1 MSVWIDFIMAAL
13 VLTSLLMLGSSRL
26 AACIRVAAAQG
37 IILGTLP
44 FFAHAEAIGP
54 RTFLL
59 AFAGIGLR
67 GIVFPALLLRAL
79 RDADVKREM
88 EPFIGY
94 TLSLILGVALLGAT
108 IPLGRRLPIP
118 GGVASP
124 LLVPVAF
131 HTILV
136 GLLLIVS
143 RRKALT
149 QVLGYL
155 VIENGIYAF
164 GVSLAQ
170 EAPLL
175 VELGVLL
182 DVFVGVFVMG
192 IIIFHINREFD
203 HIDVDRLSLLKD
215 WQE

>member
-1 MSVWIDFIMAAL
+1 MTVWIDSILAIL
-13 VLTSLLMLGSSRL
+13 VLTSLMLLGSSRL
-26 AACIRVAAAQG
+26 TSCIRFAAIQG
-37 IILGTLP
+37 TVLGALP
-44 FFAHAEAIGP
+44 FLTHAHGITW

-59 AFAGIGLR
+59 AGAGIGLR
-67 GIVFPALLLRAL
+67 GIAFPSLLSRAL
-79 RDADVKREM
+79 RDAEVKREM

-94 TLSLILGVALLGAT
+94 TLSLVLGVLLLGVSLW
-108 IPLGRRLPIP
+108 IGRRLPIP
-118 GGVASP
+118 GGVAST
-124 LLVPVAF
+124 LLVPIAF

-182 DVFVGVFVMG
+182 DVFAAVFVMG

-215 WQE
+215 WHE

>member
-1 MSVWIDFIMAAL
+1 MTVWIDSILAVL
-13 VLTSLLMLGSSRL
+13 VLTSLMLLGSSRL
-26 AACIRVAAAQG
+26 TACIRFAAIQG
-37 IILGTLP
+37 IVLGFLP
-44 FFAHAEAIGP
+44 FFAHDHFTW
-54 RTFLL
+54 RTFVL
-59 AFAGIGLR
+59 AGAGIGLR
-67 GIVFPALLLRAL
+67 GVAFPALLNRAL
-79 RDADVKREM
+79 RDAEVRREM

-94 TLSLILGVALLGAT
+94 TLSLLLAVLLLGASLW
-108 IPLGRRLPIP
+108 IGRRLPIP
-118 GGVASP
+118 GGVASD

-136 GLLLIVS
+136 GLLLIIS

-155 VIENGIYAF
+155 VIENGIFAF

-170 EAPLL
+170 EAPLI

-182 DVFVGVFVMG
+182 DVFVAVFVMG

-203 HIDVDRLSLLKD
+203 HIDVDRLSALKD
-215 WQE
+215 WHE

>member
-1 MSVWIDFIMAAL
+1 MSVWTDFILAVL
-13 VLTSLLMLGSSRL
+13 VLTSFLMLGSSRL
-26 AACIRVAAAQG
+26 GACIRFAAAQG
-37 IILGTLP
+37 IVLGTLP
-44 FFAHAEAIGP
+44 FFAHAEAITG
-54 RTFLL
+54 RTCLL
-59 AFAGIGLR
+59 AFAGIALR
-67 GIVFPALLLRAL
+67 GIVFPFLLSRTLRE
-79 RDADVKREM
+79 ADVRREM

-94 TLSLILGVALLGAT
+94 TLSLILGVALLGVSL
-108 IPLGRRLPIP
+108 PLGRRLPIP

-131 HTILV
+131 HTILA

-164 GVSLAQ
+164 GVSLSQ

-182 DVFVGVFVMG
+182 DVFVAVFVMG

-203 HIDVDRLSLLKD
+203 HIDVDRLSMLKD
-215 WQE
+215 WHE